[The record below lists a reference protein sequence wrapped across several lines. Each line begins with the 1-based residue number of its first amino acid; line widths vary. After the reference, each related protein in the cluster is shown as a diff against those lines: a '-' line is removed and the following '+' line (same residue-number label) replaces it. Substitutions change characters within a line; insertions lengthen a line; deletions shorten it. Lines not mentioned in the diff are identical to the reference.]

1 MNTPLSRS
9 LPPGL
14 QILAAGVAALSVAAC
29 ATPPPRAV
37 RQEAVPAAPVTD
49 VIAYPRQG
57 QSERQLRRDRYECHL
72 WAVRE
77 SGFDPSRESVAAAAA
92 PRVLPDPPSGHD
104 TAVGAIGGAAVGAVV
119 SDRDHTAEGAAVGAV
134 VGAVAGAASDASR
147 EARAQRLEDV
157 YAERA
162 ARRNQAGWQRA
173 DAYRRAVS
181 ACLEGRGYTVR

>member
-1 MNTPLSRS
+1 MNTPLSHS

-14 QILAAGVAALSVAAC
+14 QLLAAGVATLSLAAC
-29 ATPPPRAV
+29 ATPPPRTV
-37 RQEAVPAAPVTD
+37 RQEAPPAAPVTD
-49 VIAYPRQG
+49 VVAYPRQG

-72 WAVRE
+72 WAVRQ
-77 SGFDPSRESVAAAAA
+77 SGFDPSRERVALAAA

-104 TAVGAIGGAAVGAVV
+104 TAAGAIGGAAVGAVV
-119 SDRDHTAEGAAVGAV
+119 SHPGHTAEGAAVGAV

-147 EARAQRLEDV
+147 EARAQRIEDV

-173 DAYRRAVS
+173 DGYRRAIS
-181 ACLEGRGYTVR
+181 ACLAGRGYTVR